1 MTEEEKKTL
10 IDAVNCKYP
19 HQNLTEIYYNIGRAL
34 PFTAQR
40 FPDGRVSDWY
50 RNQYVEVVRVE
61 PHGRGGKF
69 GNVFGFYY
77 RNGERADAY
86 ENDVSIRPTTGIK
99 PLYTTIATV
108 TINSISRYCFVEPI
122 CYSLYQLQDS
132 SFCLVSTH
140 SGCFNFHLCGSR
152 FKSSSWVAFL

>member
-61 PHGRGGKF
+61 PHGRGGK
-69 GNVFGFYY
+69 
-77 RNGERADAY
+77 
-86 ENDVSIRPTTGIK
+86 SWKCIR
-99 PLYTTIATV
+99 LLL
-108 TINSISRYCFVEPI
+108 S
-122 CYSLYQLQDS
+122 
-132 SFCLVSTH
+132 
-140 SGCFNFHLCGSR
+140 
-152 FKSSSWVAFL
+152 

>member
-1 MTEEEKKTL
+1 MMDAYTGYKLPKSTFFEYSFPPESL
-10 IDAVNCKYP
+10 ISNGE
-19 HQNLTEIYYNIGRAL
+19 NLTPLCKEQAIAIRAIIFSAPKPNFL
-34 PFTAQR
+34 VNTVTASL
-40 FPDGRVSDWY
+40 F
-50 RNQYVEVVRVE
+50 
-61 PHGRGGKF
+61 
-69 GNVFGFYY
+69 
-77 RNGERADAY
+77 
-86 ENDVSIRPTTGIK
+86 VSIRPTTGIK

>member
-77 RNGERADAY
+77 RNGEKADAH
-86 ENDVSIRPTTGIK
+86 ENDPEHSWCTKDDTEPQ
-99 PLYTTIATV
+99 P
-108 TINSISRYCFVEPI
+108 ISL
-122 CYSLYQLQDS
+122 SDGL
-132 SFCLVSTH
+132 
-140 SGCFNFHLCGSR
+140 
-152 FKSSSWVAFL
+152 

>member
-50 RNQYVEVVRVE
+50 RNQYVEVYESNHMGEAVSLEMYSAFIIVMEKELMPTRMTLNTVGVQRMI
-61 PHGRGGKF
+61 PNRNQYHVVDVAHGCCWT
-69 GNVFGFYY
+69 
-77 RNGERADAY
+77 
-86 ENDVSIRPTTGIK
+86 S
-99 PLYTTIATV
+99 
-108 TINSISRYCFVEPI
+108 
-122 CYSLYQLQDS
+122 
-132 SFCLVSTH
+132 
-140 SGCFNFHLCGSR
+140 
-152 FKSSSWVAFL
+152 

>member
-61 PHGRGGKF
+61 PHGEAVSLEMYS
-69 GNVFGFYY
+69 VFIIVM
-77 RNGERADAY
+77 EK
-86 ENDVSIRPTTGIK
+86 ELMPTRMT
-99 PLYTTIATV
+99 LNTV
-108 TINSISRYCFVEPI
+108 GVQKVIQNHNQYLAV
-122 CYSLYQLQDS
+122 
-132 SFCLVSTH
+132 
-140 SGCFNFHLCGSR
+140 G
-152 FKSSSWVAFL
+152 VAHGVC

>member
-19 HQNLTEIYYNIGRAL
+19 HQNLTEIYYNTGKAL
-34 PFTAQR
+34 PFTSQR

-61 PHGRGGKF
+61 PHGKGGKF

-77 RNGERADAY
+77 LMPTRMTLNTVGVQRMIPNRNQY
-86 ENDVSIRPTTGIK
+86 HVVDV
-99 PLYTTIATV
+99 A
-108 TINSISRYCFVEPI
+108 
-122 CYSLYQLQDS
+122 
-132 SFCLVSTH
+132 H
-140 SGCFNFHLCGSR
+140 GCCWTS
-152 FKSSSWVAFL
+152 

>member
-50 RNQYVEVVRVE
+50 RNQYVEVVWRK
-61 PHGRGGKF
+61 R
-69 GNVFGFYY
+69 
-77 RNGERADAY
+77 
-86 ENDVSIRPTTGIK
+86 SI
-99 PLYTTIATV
+99 L
-108 TINSISRYCFVEPI
+108 
-122 CYSLYQLQDS
+122 
-132 SFCLVSTH
+132 TH
-140 SGCFNFHLCGSR
+140 SEWLYPLTFDAKKGL
-152 FKSSSWVAFL
+152 KEA

>member
-10 IDAVNCKYP
+10 VDAVNCKYP

-86 ENDVSIRPTTGIK
+86 ENDPEHSWCTRMIPNRNQYHVVDVAHGCCWTSSVRRQQNLLRFSVLMTRLALVNIRI
-99 PLYTTIATV
+99 
-108 TINSISRYCFVEPI
+108 
-122 CYSLYQLQDS
+122 
-132 SFCLVSTH
+132 
-140 SGCFNFHLCGSR
+140 
-152 FKSSSWVAFL
+152 